1 MGGGEGVGGEGGSG
15 DGGGGRDGGGV
26 KGGGEQLIPMKYLS
40 IFLYLST
47 PGQSTLLPLP
57 MMTTSELSTCLHE
70 DSEWPFTTKPYSCT
84 LLLAATC
91 LLSSLAEVH
100 QRGIAH
106 SYLGEP
112 S

>member
-1 MGGGEGVGGEGGSG
+1 
-15 DGGGGRDGGGV
+15 
-26 KGGGEQLIPMKYLS
+26 MKYLS

-70 DSEWPFTTKPYSCT
+70 DSEWPFTTKPYSYT